1 MGDKVGKTGLWG
13 TAGGNVN
20 WRGYSQKQFGT
31 ICNMEN
37 IPQAAVSTLGVNPR
51 CAHTCPRELKER
63 PPAPRPAHTAGGE
76 QKRHHAQHLS
86 TGGQPVLEE
95 HSSTS
100 QLHPLHTNPLP
111 AHWPT
116 PGSFLSAYCPALQ
129 GKAEFTCENRAP
141 DSPES
146 FSVSFPQERFP
157 LQWGLD
163 LSHEPREGEKPIS
176 FHLTQFAGPRR
187 QLMSPCPE
195 VTDTPFQIKLP
206 NWS

>member
-37 IPQAAVSTLGVNPR
+37 VPQTAVSTLGVNPR
-51 CAHTCPRELKER
+51 CAHMCPRELKEG
-63 PPAPRPAHTAGGE
+63 PPSPHTRGRGDRKGITHSISQQE
-76 QKRHHAQHLS
+76 RHSQCLRS
-86 TGGQPVLEE
+86 TPQLV
-95 HSSTS
+95 S
-100 QLHPLHTNPLP
+100 LHPLHTNPLP